1 MLKLISKMKWRSD
14 RLERRTSMLS
24 REETDKIEKCLQE
37 LEDLQKQ
44 FNERTELWREM
55 FMLWSIGKY
64 QEAIELMNEKL

>member
-1 MLKLISKMKWRSD
+1 
-14 RLERRTSMLS
+14 MLS

-64 QEAIELMNEKL
+64 QEAIELMEEKL